1 MASNRLVQAR
11 IDGSVKEEAA
21 TVLGAMGLTV
31 SDAVRAADQGST
43 GEGPAV
49 RAAGP

>member
-21 TVLGAMGLTV
+21 TVLGAMGLRP
-31 SDAVRAADQGST
+31 SRPLMSIKSFNPG
-43 GEGPAV
+43 
-49 RAAGP
+49 